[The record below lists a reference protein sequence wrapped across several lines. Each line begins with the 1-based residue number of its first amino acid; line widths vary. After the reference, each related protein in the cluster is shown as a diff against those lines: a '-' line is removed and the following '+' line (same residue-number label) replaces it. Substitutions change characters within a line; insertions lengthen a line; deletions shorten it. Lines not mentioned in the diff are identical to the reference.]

1 MIFYNVRIEK
11 LKINNFKSYYGE
23 LELNFE
29 KDIKGMW
36 KIVGPVGSGKTTIGE
51 AIIYGLFGGVKNKN
65 NDSLIS
71 WGEKHALVELW
82 CVSKGKSIYIKREI
96 NSYGQSPT
104 YVEVDGEELV
114 YTDKRDIQYQLEN
127 DYYDVSRTTVELLCI
142 ISFGNFKSI
151 SSLSTQDARKFL
163 DNVLGFAAL
172 TQYVDVSKT
181 LRAENAAYIA
191 RIQSVIN
198 QCNAQIDKINELTN
212 KEIIRG
218 NVKIIKSNID
228 NLNEDLSKRKE
239 EYEKSVRDARKVI
252 EDSSAELASVKVLGV
267 NKAKEIEFI
276 KKGTCPTCGAPI
288 DQSMLPTKEK
298 ELDILRKQ
306 YMSVSEKLNGE
317 KLVPGNLKDEYM
329 KVIAPLKEQLEENKA
344 KLIRLQEQTKRSKV
358 NEGEIDKIQKILDG
372 HNEELSNAQFED
384 QQWNLLIDLLS
395 TEIRSEI
402 LEAFIPVLNE
412 NIMKYTQRLR
422 QPYLI
427 SFNNQFK
434 CQIKLLG
441 LDEEISINSLSTGQ
455 LKTVDMIVIL
465 SILGT
470 VMGGNSL
477 NVIFLDEL
485 FNNMHRELREEMCWL
500 LRENMKEGDTIFT
513 ISHYEINEGF
523 FDGTMTLHLEQIG
536 QYKQQTHVEIQ
547 NNK

>member
-1 MIFYNVRIEK
+1 MRPREEGITMRKWMVICVAVAMVFAMTGTAFAAEK
-11 LKINNFKSYYGE
+11 NI
-23 LELNFE
+23 
-29 KDIKGMW
+29 DQ
-36 KIVGPVGSGKTTIGE
+36 
-51 AIIYGLFGGVKNKN
+51 
-65 NDSLIS
+65 
-71 WGEKHALVELW
+71 
-82 CVSKGKSIYIKREI
+82 SKAKSIALKNAKLTKAKVRAME
-96 NSYGQSPT
+96 T
-104 YVEVDGEELV
+104 E
-114 YTDKRDIQYQLEN
+114 
-127 DYYDVSRTTVELLCI
+127 YDAE
-142 ISFGNFKSI
+142 
-151 SSLSTQDARKFL
+151 
-163 DNVLGFAAL
+163 DNVW
-172 TQYVDVSKT
+172 
-181 LRAENAAYIA
+181 
-191 RIQSVIN
+191 
-198 QCNAQIDKINELTN
+198 
-212 KEIIRG
+212 
-218 NVKIIKSNID
+218 
-228 NLNEDLSKRKE
+228 
-239 EYEKSVRDARKVI
+239 
-252 EDSSAELASVKVLGV
+252 
-267 NKAKEIEFI
+267 EIEFI
-276 KKGTCPTCGAPI
+276 KKGTCPTCGSPI

-298 ELDILRKQ
+298 ELAILRKQ
-306 YMSVSEKLNGE
+306 YTEISTKLNNE
-317 KLVPGNLKDEYM
+317 KLVPGKLKDEYM
-329 KVIAPLKEQLEENKA
+329 KVITPLKEQLEENKV
-344 KLIRLQEQTKRSKV
+344 KLIRLQEQAKRSKV
-358 NEGEIDKIQKILDG
+358 NEGEIDKIQKILDE